1 MLVLAVDTATPA
13 VTAGLVELEQAA
25 SGQDRQPADRETA
38 PRIHTLATRV
48 TVDARAHNEVLTP
61 QILECL
67 DAADRSRA
75 DLDAVV
81 VGVGPG
87 PFTGL
92 RVGMA
97 TAAAFGDALGLPV
110 YGVCSLDAI
119 AADAWQEIT
128 ADGRSIA
135 ATADSEVLVV
145 TDARRREV
153 YWARYRTGPAAEFA
167 GPAAVGSGARA
178 VGRVEGPGVC
188 KPADLDTRESTVI
201 AGSASHVDFFDL
213 PVLPVETPSPA
224 GLVRCAAGDLLT
236 HAAAEPLVPLYLRR
250 PDAVERSYQAVS

>member
-1 MLVLAVDTATPA
+1 M
-13 VTAGLVELEQAA
+13 ELEGPAA
-25 SGQDRQPADRETA
+25 RV
-38 PRIHTLATRV
+38 HTLATRV

-67 DAADRSRA
+67 DAAGRSRA
-75 DLDAVV
+75 DLGAVV
-81 VGVGPG
+81 VGIGPG

-128 ADGRSIA
+128 AA
-135 ATADSEVLVV
+135 ESELLVV

-153 YWARYRTGPAAEFA
+153 YWARYRIRPDA
-167 GPAAVGSGARA
+167 GSGTQA
-178 VGRVEGPGVC
+178 VERVAGPGVC
-188 KPADLDTRESTVI
+188 KPVDLETRESTVI

-224 GLVRCAAGDLLT
+224 GLVRCAATEVLSG
-236 HAAAEPLVPLYLRR
+236 APAEPLVPLYLRR

>member
-25 SGQDRQPADRETA
+25 TGAATA
-38 PRIHTLATRV
+38 AELRTVASRV
-48 TVDARAHNEVLTP
+48 RVDPRAHAEVLTP

-67 DAADRSRA
+67 TEAGRSRTDIA
-75 DLDAVV
+75 AVV

-97 TAAAFGDALGLPV
+97 TAAAFGDALGIPV

-119 AADAWQEIT
+119 AADA
-128 ADGRSIA
+128 APDLAPG
-135 ATADSEVLVV
+135 SELLVV
-145 TDARRREV
+145 IDARRREV
-153 YWARYRTGPAAEFA
+153 YSARYRDGVRVA
-167 GPAAVGSGARA
+167 GPDVT
-178 VGRVEGPGVC
+178 
-188 KPADLDTRESTVI
+188 KPADLDPAQAGVI

-224 GLVRCAAGDLLT
+224 GLVRVAVAELL
-236 HAAAEPLVPLYLRR
+236 ARAVPQQLVPLYLRR
-250 PDAVERSYQAVS
+250 PDAVENSYRTLDRTGA

>member
-13 VTAGLVELEQAA
+13 VTAGLVDLDQAA
-25 SGQDRQPADRETA
+25 GAAGPVQARTIAS
-38 PRIHTLATRV
+38 RV
-48 TVDARAHNEVLTP
+48 RVDPRAHAEVLTP

-67 DAADRSRA
+67 TEAGRSRTDIA
-75 DLDAVV
+75 AIV

-97 TAAAFGDALGLPV
+97 TAAAFGDALGIPV

-119 AADAWQEIT
+119 AADAAVELPPT
-128 ADGRSIA
+128 G
-135 ATADSEVLVV
+135 ELLVV

-153 YWARYRTGPAAEFA
+153 YWARYREGARVAGPDVCKPGELDA
-167 GPAAVGSGARA
+167 GPATA
-178 VGRVEGPGVC
+178 
-188 KPADLDTRESTVI
+188 I

-213 PVLPVETPSPA
+213 PVLPAETPSSA
-224 GLVRCAAGDLLT
+224 GLVRV
-236 HAAAEPLVPLYLRR
+236 AAAELLARTVPEPLVPLYLRR
-250 PDAVERSYQAVS
+250 PDAVENAYRKLDRTGA

>member
-13 VTAGLVELEQAA
+13 VTAGLVELAQATPKSRVRTVA
-25 SGQDRQPADRETA
+25 S
-38 PRIHTLATRV
+38 RV

-61 QILECL
+61 QILDCL
-67 DAADRSRA
+67 AAVGRTRTE
-75 DLDAVV
+75 LDAVV
-81 VGVGPG
+81 AGVGPG

-119 AADAWQEIT
+119 ASDAWLEI
-128 ADGRSIA
+128 AEGGAWAKDA
-135 ATADSEVLVV
+135 AELLVV

-153 YWARYRTGPAAEFA
+153 YWARYRAL
-167 GPAAVGSGARA
+167 
-178 VGRVEGPGVC
+178 GRVDGPGVC
-188 KPADLDTRESTVI
+188 KPSELEPGESTVI
-201 AGSASHVDFFDL
+201 AGSASHVDFYDL

-224 GLVRCAAGDLLT
+224 GLVRCAAADIL
-236 HAAAEPLVPLYLRR
+236 ARAVPQPLVPLYLRR
-250 PDAVERSYQAVS
+250 PDAVERSYQAVR

>member
-13 VTAGLVELEQAA
+13 VTAGLVELKQA
-25 SGQDRQPADRETA
+25 GPQPQV
-38 PRIHTLATRV
+38 HTLASRV

-67 DAADRSRA
+67 DAAGRSRA
-75 DLDAVV
+75 ELDAVV

-119 AADAWQEIT
+119 AAAAWRDIADADAEL
-128 ADGRSIA
+128 
-135 ATADSEVLVV
+135 LVV
-145 TDARRREV
+145 T
-153 YWARYRTGPAAEFA
+153 
-167 GPAAVGSGARA
+167 
-178 VGRVEGPGVC
+178 
-188 KPADLDTRESTVI
+188 
-201 AGSASHVDFFDL
+201 
-213 PVLPVETPSPA
+213 
-224 GLVRCAAGDLLT
+224 
-236 HAAAEPLVPLYLRR
+236 
-250 PDAVERSYQAVS
+250 

>member
-13 VTAGLVELEQAA
+13 VTAGLVVLDQAVPGHHDLQSLA
-25 SGQDRQPADRETA
+25 S
-38 PRIHTLATRV
+38 RV

-67 DAADRSRA
+67 DVAGRSRA
-75 DLDAVV
+75 ELDAVV
-81 VGVGPG
+81 VGLGPG

-119 AADAWQEIT
+119 AAAAWRDIT
-128 ADGRSIA
+128 DTEA
-135 ATADSEVLVV
+135 ELLVV

-153 YWARYRTGPAAEFA
+153 YWARYRAVAGDIARVSGPQ
-167 GPAAVGSGARA
+167 
-178 VGRVEGPGVC
+178 VC
-188 KPADLDTRESTVI
+188 KPGDLESGDSTVI

-224 GLVRCAAGDLLT
+224 GLVAC
-236 HAAAEPLVPLYLRR
+236 AAAELLDRAKPQPLTPLYLRR
-250 PDAVERSYQAVS
+250 PDAVERSYQAARP

>member
-13 VTAGLVELEQAA
+13 VTAGLVVLDQAA
-25 SGQDRQPADRETA
+25 
-38 PRIHTLATRV
+38 PRHHDLQTLASRV
-48 TVDARAHNEVLTP
+48 TVDARAHNEVLAP

-67 DAADRSRA
+67 DAAGRSRA
-75 DLDAVV
+75 ELDAVV
-81 VGVGPG
+81 VGLGPG

-119 AADAWQEIT
+119 AAAAWRDITDAE
-128 ADGRSIA
+128 A
-135 ATADSEVLVV
+135 ELLVV

-153 YWARYRTGPAAEFA
+153 YWARYRAVSGAAPEGAFVVATVGDCPGA
-167 GPAAVGSGARA
+167 GPSESARVDTVVRVSG
-178 VGRVEGPGVC
+178 PQVC
-188 KPADLDTRESTVI
+188 KPGDLESGDSTVI

-213 PVLPVETPSPA
+213 PVLPVETPSPE
-224 GLVRCAAGDLLT
+224 GLVVC
-236 HAAAEPLVPLYLRR
+236 AAAELLGRADPGPLTPLYLRR
-250 PDAVERSYQAVS
+250 PDAVERSYQAVRS